1 MNALE
6 EVSDDTNG
14 LVARS
19 EALSL
24 LKEISSYEFILSL
37 IIWYDILMETNIVK
51 VYRSITWTY
60 VLQLNWF
67 LVFLNI

>member
-51 VYRSITWTY
+51 VYRTITWTY
-60 VLQLNWF
+60 VFQLNWF